1 MAADPWTS
9 MTIKKSTYC
18 RVKACKRGG
27 ETFDEVLTA
36 MSEQYDPQS
45 AELSEKRMEA
55 SQSR

>member
-1 MAADPWTS
+1 

-36 MSEQYDPQS
+36 MSEQYEPQS